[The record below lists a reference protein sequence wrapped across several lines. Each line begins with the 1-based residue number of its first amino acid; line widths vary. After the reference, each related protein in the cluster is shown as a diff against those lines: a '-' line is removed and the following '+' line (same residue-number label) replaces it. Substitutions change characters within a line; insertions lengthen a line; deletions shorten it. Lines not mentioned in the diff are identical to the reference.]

1 MTLPWRSF
9 KRYTPGRGGTAVRRS
24 SSARASGGTA
34 TLTAGGATWFSA
46 VTMTDYSDTRRDL
59 TMGGRVRRVKRLG
72 PARAGRAT
80 RSERAVQRRDHS
92 RGAAVSRRARRHLV
106 HDVGPAHARIRVGDG
121 QRSAPSAVPEGA

>member
-59 TMGGRVRRVKRLG
+59 TMGGRVRRVKRL
-72 PARAGRAT
+72 ARAGRAT
-80 RSERAVQRRDHS
+80 RAQ
-92 RGAAVSRRARRHLV
+92 
-106 HDVGPAHARIRVGDG
+106 
-121 QRSAPSAVPEGA
+121 SAPYSAATTRAARLSPVVPGDIL

>member
-59 TMGGRVRRVKRLG
+59 TMGGRVRRAKRLG

-80 RSERAVQRRDHS
+80 R
-92 RGAAVSRRARRHLV
+92 
-106 HDVGPAHARIRVGDG
+106 
-121 QRSAPSAVPEGA
+121 APSGPYSAATTRAGRLAPAGAGD

>member
-24 SSARASGGTA
+24 SSARASGSTA

-80 RSERAVQRRDHS
+80 RAQ
-92 RGAAVSRRARRHLV
+92 
-106 HDVGPAHARIRVGDG
+106 
-121 QRSAPSAVPEGA
+121 SAPHSAAPTRAARLSPVVPGGTVFRTQAHLTRAP